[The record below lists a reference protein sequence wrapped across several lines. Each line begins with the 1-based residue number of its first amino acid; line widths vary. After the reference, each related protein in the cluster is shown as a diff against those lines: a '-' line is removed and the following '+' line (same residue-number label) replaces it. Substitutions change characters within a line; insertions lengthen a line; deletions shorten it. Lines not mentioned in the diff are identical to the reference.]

1 MVDERTFV
9 YFDPPYRPISATSSF
24 TSYAAD
30 RFGDDDQR
38 RLAAFFAELDA
49 STGARLM
56 LSNSDPKN
64 HDLSDN
70 FFDELYAPF
79 KVQRVPASRM
89 INSVAGK
96 RGKITEI
103 LVTNY

>member
-1 MVDERTFV
+1 MVDPRTFV

-24 TSYAAD
+24 TPYAAD
-30 RFGDDDQR
+30 RLGHDDQR
-38 RLAAFFAELDA
+38 RLAALFAALDA
-49 STGARLM
+49 TPGARLM
-56 LSNSDPKN
+56 LSNSDPQN
-64 HDLSDN
+64 HDPNDL
-70 FFDELYAPF
+70 FFDKLYAPF
-79 KVQRVPASRM
+79 RVQRVTASRM